1 VWVKIGL
8 IFCKMVMPDLQRQLY
23 KHAYERAAVEIIILL
38 TSVIH
43 FRRNWL
49 TDSLSS
55 LSSINIVSNIHQL
68 KS

>member
-1 VWVKIGL
+1 
-8 IFCKMVMPDLQRQLY
+8 MPDLQRQLY